1 MKQETGLN
9 PETIP
14 FKTYSGGVIAIK
26 ARVGNNPQPL
36 NFILDTGSAGIS
48 LDSATCSERGIT
60 VKKTDTTVS
69 GIAGR
74 KKVPFV
80 FDVPLTTGNLVT
92 EHMNFYVNDY
102 SLLSSTFGEKI
113 DGIIGY
119 GFLSMYVVNINF
131 DLGRIKIYPK
141 HKFKYRRGG
150 TVLYP
155 NFRKLASH
163 SITVTDKKSAPFD
176 FYLDTGAGLC
186 LLMTERFIK
195 DSSVLLPGRKPVI
208 TQAEGLGGKKS
219 MRLTIVKSVKVG
231 PYKFNMVPVYL
242 YDDEENIMSYPLT
255 AGLLGNDILR
265 RFNITLNYPEKEIHI
280 IPNSHFRDDF
290 DYAYT
295 GMSLYYLND
304 KIIVDDIVPR
314 SPADVAGLNNGD
326 ELISVGNTVYGSI
339 QEYKNQLQKAK
350 ESINIII
357 TREGKNI
364 LLSLNPLSI
373 LQ

>member
-1 MKQETGLN
+1 M
-9 PETIP
+9 
-14 FKTYSGGVIAIK
+14 IAIK
-26 ARVGNNPQPL
+26 ARVGNNPTPL

-48 LDSATCSERGIT
+48 LDSATCSEMGIS
-60 VKKTDTTVS
+60 VKQTDTTVS

-80 FDVPLTTGNLVT
+80 FDVPLTTGNLVSK
-92 EHMNFYVNDY
+92 HMNFYVNDY

-119 GFLSMYVVNINF
+119 GFLSRYVVNINF
-131 DLGRIKIYPK
+131 DLGRIKIYQK
-141 HKFKYRRGG
+141 HRYKYKSGG
-150 TVLYP
+150 TILHP
-155 NFRKLASH
+155 EFSKLVSQTV
-163 SITVTDKKSAPFD
+163 TVTDKKTSKFQ

-186 LLMTERFIK
+186 LLMTERFIQ
-195 DSSVLLPGRKPVI
+195 DSSILLPGRRPVI
-208 TQAEGLGGKKS
+208 TQAEGPGGKQS

-231 PYKFNMVPVYL
+231 PYKFNKVPAYL
-242 YDDEENIMSYPLT
+242 YDDENNILSYPST
-255 AGLLGNDILR
+255 GGLLGNDILR
-265 RFNITLNYPEKEIHI
+265 RFNITLNYPAKEIHI

-295 GMSLYYLND
+295 GMSLYYVND
-304 KIIVDDIVPR
+304 KIIVDDIVPG
-314 SPADVAGLNNGD
+314 SPADKTGLRNGD
-326 ELISVGNTVYGSI
+326 ELISVGNSVYGTV

-357 TREGKNI
+357 TREGKNV